1 MINPAIQNDF
11 SYYRRTLSRMK
22 LAKKD
27 GNIKV
32 RDELANRMS
41 LFFAYPTPMMKVLSE
56 TTVKFLNTNNNPPA
70 LPKENV
76 TQALAHMANICLDMV
91 EARR

>member
-1 MINPAIQNDF
+1 
-11 SYYRRTLSRMK
+11 MK

-27 GNIKV
+27 MNIKI

-56 TTVKFLNTNNNPPA
+56 TTVKFLSSVGPWIVVSNFLQDSSVPRD
-70 LPKENV
+70 NV
-76 TQALAHMANICLDMV
+76 TLALATMANVCHEMV
-91 EARR
+91 AKKK